1 MPITPR
7 ERLARVLDGSQPPG
21 AFTAQLSV
29 PAKDV
34 RLTVAGAGPISFP
47 VRAPQAK
54 RMIASARPARFG
66 RGERTLMDLSVRD
79 TWEITPDQVTLTG
92 LDWDAIL
99 AEVRDELGLPARAR
113 LRAEPH
119 ALLVYG
125 KGQFFVPH
133 QDSEKDDTMIG
144 TLVISLPS
152 SHTGGELIVEHN
164 GKIVACQASP
174 TEVSVAAFYAD
185 CRHEVKPVKTGY
197 RVTLTC
203 NLLVVDC
210 DPVGDVPAEPSA
222 EAARYLTEHFTTR
235 VSRWRGDDRE
245 PPNRLVYLLDHEYTQ
260 RGLSWDR
267 LKGADAERAALLRA
281 VAEDAGCEA
290 VLALTEIKETWD
302 TEPGRRGRGVDLT
315 YIITSELTLNWWTGV
330 PGGEPISLYVPDEQV
345 CASTPSADL
354 KPHDSEYTGYMG
366 NYGNT
371 MDRWYRRAAVMVWPR
386 QHAFTAR
393 AEASPSWALDELRTR
408 LDAGDLAGARAAAES
423 ATQFWK
429 APGPEL
435 LEPAL
440 HTAAGLADP
449 GIALMLLRPF
459 AVEWITPAHAGGL
472 AALAARYG
480 ESWHQDLLDA
490 WFGSGNAEVHRGRG
504 SQGLGPYAARPHR
517 GATGR
522 RRGAR
527 SRVAARRVVALA
539 GCRHPGLAQVPVT
552 GHAAQAARGAGRA
565 ARRAA
570 GSRRRTAL
578 AGEIVAA
585 LRDHGD
591 DVLASLLPMLRA
603 AGPGPSAHLEE
614 LARDC
619 ERRLTAITRRPAR
632 ADDDWSVPWSGGCGC
647 ELCGTLGGFLAGPG
661 EHTLEWPLAE
671 ARRRHVK
678 DQIRSAELSVRHEVW
693 KFGSPHTLVLTKTS
707 ELFQRE
713 VKARKNAAADLEWL
727 AAQRRPQPKPGPDA

>member
-21 AFTAQLSV
+21 AFSAQLSV
-29 PAKDV
+29 PARDV

-66 RGERTLMDLSVRD
+66 RGERTLTDLSVRD

-92 LDWDAIL
+92 LDWDGIL
-99 AEVRDELGLPARAR
+99 AEVRDGLGLPARAR

-152 SHTGGELIVEHN
+152 SHTGGELVVEHN

-203 NLLVVDC
+203 NLLLEA
-210 DPVGDVPAEPSA
+210 DPAGEVPAEPSA

-235 VSRWRGDDRE
+235 GSRWRGDDRE

-281 VAEDAGCEA
+281 AAEDAGCEA

-315 YIITSELTLNWWTGV
+315 YIITSELTLSWWTGV

-371 MDRWYRRAAVMVWPR
+371 MDRWYRRAAVVVWPPAACL
-386 QHAFTAR
+386 HGPGGGVAFVGPGR
-393 AEASPSWALDELRTR
+393 AENPAGRRGPGGRASRRGVRHAVL
-408 LDAGDLAGARAAAES
+408 ES
-423 ATQFWK
+423 A
-429 APGPEL
+429 
-435 LEPAL
+435 
-440 HTAAGLADP
+440 
-449 GIALMLLRPF
+449 
-459 AVEWITPAHAGGL
+459 
-472 AALAARYG
+472 
-480 ESWHQDLLDA
+480 
-490 WFGSGNAEVHRGRG
+490 
-504 SQGLGPYAARPHR
+504 
-517 GATGR
+517 
-522 RRGAR
+522 R
-527 SRVAARRVVALA
+527 S
-539 GCRHPGLAQVPVT
+539 
-552 GHAAQAARGAGRA
+552 
-565 ARRAA
+565 
-570 GSRRRTAL
+570 
-578 AGEIVAA
+578 
-585 LRDHGD
+585 
-591 DVLASLLPMLRA
+591 
-603 AGPGPSAHLEE
+603 
-614 LARDC
+614 
-619 ERRLTAITRRPAR
+619 
-632 ADDDWSVPWSGGCGC
+632 
-647 ELCGTLGGFLAGPG
+647 
-661 EHTLEWPLAE
+661 
-671 ARRRHVK
+671 
-678 DQIRSAELSVRHEVW
+678 
-693 KFGSPHTLVLTKTS
+693 
-707 ELFQRE
+707 
-713 VKARKNAAADLEWL
+713 
-727 AAQRRPQPKPGPDA
+727 